1 MGLFSKLKAN
11 FNHGGVKVHVQAPS
25 SVPANQVIPVTVSI
39 TADSSQSVKSVKVE
53 IKAVAREQG
62 VNIGLGSGIG
72 TGSGGNPQDTA
83 TSQVVAKAENREPFT
98 IAPGETKQV
107 TLELF
112 ISGMGN
118 MNMGNFDQAGALGGA
133 LQAITSIAQNFS
145 HMNFTYTVH
154 ASADVEGI
162 ALDPSDKQ
170 PIQIL
175 PPAETAAAAPPES
188 IVAAAPAPVQ
198 PQTTVAQPQ
207 ATVVQPQPI
216 VTPVQPE
223 AEQPTNDRV

>member
-1 MGLFSKLKAN
+1 MGFFGKIKAN

-39 TADSSQSVKSVKVE
+39 TADSSQSVKSVTAE
-53 IKAVAREQG
+53 IKAIAREQG
-62 VNIGLGSGIG
+62 VNIGLGYGIG
-72 TGSGGNPQDTA
+72 TGGAGNPQNTA

-98 IAPGETKQV
+98 IAAGETKEV

-112 ISGMGN
+112 VSGMGT
-118 MNMGNFDQAGALGGA
+118 MGNFNPGGALGGA
-133 LQAITSIAQNFS
+133 LQAISSISQNFS

-162 ALDPSDKQ
+162 TLDPSDKQ

-175 PPAETAAAAPPES
+175 PPTEAAAPIQPESVAAAATP
-188 IVAAAPAPVQ
+188 APA
-198 PQTTVAQPQ
+198 
-207 ATVVQPQPI
+207 
-216 VTPVQPE
+216 QPE
-223 AEQPTNDRV
+223 TITPAVPPSEQPTNDRL